1 MTTVLVTNISPEQ
14 TREEINRFFSFCGKT
29 QSIDIEEGETLTAKV
44 TYETSQAFKTALL
57 LNNSQ
62 FGATRITV
70 ADASGRSIEDTS
82 EDVHHDTNT
91 SAHDSD
97 EISQEDKPRSRILAE
112 YLAHGYVVGD
122 AAVTRALELD
132 EKHGVS
138 ARFLGTLQRLDS
150 KYRAS
155 DKARAA
161 ATTTGQQT
169 SGLWGGLS
177 SYFEKASNTATGQ
190 RLCSFTQ
197 LAQDRSLMCTTRLS
211 AWLSSRRRRLAAVLS
226 RPLVL
231 SVCLAS
237 TSRPSR
243 LMPRPQL
250 KHRQPAPQL
259 AQPAR
264 RPFRRRPISLRRS
277 HCLMP
282 SYSKEFD

>member
-190 RLCSFTQ
+190 KIVQFYT
-197 LAQDRSLMCTTRLS
+197 AG
-211 AWLSSRRRRLAAVLS
+211 SRQVADVHNEALRLAELKKEEAGGSAVKAAGLE
-226 RPLVL
+226 RVL
-231 SVCLAS
+231 GLDKSAVSADAETTAEAQTTGS
-237 TSRPSR
+237 TIGTTSA
-243 LMPRPQL
+243 
-250 KHRQPAPQL
+250 PAIQTTTNIPA
-259 AQPAR
+259 AQPLSDAK
-264 RPFRRRPISLRRS
+264 LQ
-277 HCLMP
+277 
-282 SYSKEFD
+282 

>member
-190 RLCSFTQ
+190 KIVQFYT
-197 LAQDRSLMCTTRLS
+197 AG
-211 AWLSSRRRRLAAVLS
+211 SRQVADVHNEALRLAELKKEEAGGSAVKAAG
-226 RPLVL
+226 LVRVL
-231 SVCLAS
+231 GLDKSAVSADAETTAEAQTTGS
-237 TSRPSR
+237 TIGTTSA
-243 LMPRPQL
+243 
-250 KHRQPAPQL
+250 PAIQTTTNIPA
-259 AQPAR
+259 AQPLSDAK
-264 RPFRRRPISLRRS
+264 LQ
-277 HCLMP
+277 
-282 SYSKEFD
+282 

>member
-1 MTTVLVTNISPEQ
+1 
-14 TREEINRFFSFCGKT
+14 
-29 QSIDIEEGETLTAKV
+29 LTAKV

-190 RLCSFTQ
+190 KIVQFYT
-197 LAQDRSLMCTTRLS
+197 AG
-211 AWLSSRRRRLAAVLS
+211 SRQVADVHNEALRLAELKKEEAGGSAVKAAGLERVLGLDKSAVSADAETTAEAQSMCLTLITTLCDLS
-226 RPLVL
+226 
-231 SVCLAS
+231 
-237 TSRPSR
+237 
-243 LMPRPQL
+243 
-250 KHRQPAPQL
+250 
-259 AQPAR
+259 
-264 RPFRRRPISLRRS
+264 
-277 HCLMP
+277 
-282 SYSKEFD
+282 